1 MTNTAPADAAKSLPA
16 YVTGAG
22 VFGVA
27 PARVRTPGSGLRTEG
42 FRIPGFGIR
51 RNKPFPLH
59 SALDS
64 GYPVAQFTA
73 ELGPGESKTVIV
85 DMLGNVP
92 FTGDIRVQKTP
103 TIRQNDDK
111 CVGNNL

>member
-1 MTNTAPADAAKSLPA
+1 
-16 YVTGAG
+16 VTGAG

-27 PARVRTPGSGLRTEG
+27 PGRVRTQVAIYGPKGSGFLG
-42 FRIPGFGIR
+42 AASD
-51 RNKPFPLH
+51 NKPFPLH

-92 FTGDIRVQKTP
+92 FSGDIRVQKTP
-103 TIRQNDDK
+103 T
-111 CVGNNL
+111 VGKNVANALTLTCESALE